1 MDGRSNRIEIKLGFQ
16 ISPALCGTAP
26 NSSFHCLIVIFQA
39 RSQLLRM
46 PTTLLV

>member
-1 MDGRSNRIEIKLGFQ
+1 MDGRPNRRDKAALSNFSGVVW
-16 ISPALCGTAP
+16 TAP